1 MIELNN
7 RTIDDYGIVYAT
19 VEQLYDVLIQG
30 GDISGF
36 KAVQSDA
43 LDVYNASVKKTDEA
57 HKTLQPYTKPT
68 ISVTEYDKERQNIWN
83 IPEKYRNMD
92 IYSYIIT
99 RVNTDE
105 ERNRVDFEYAKYE
118 EYGLEMVLKALLFLT
133 DTFKE
138 HNVIK
143 GVGRGS
149 CVSSY
154 ILYIIGVH
162 KVNSITYDLDF
173 SEFLE

>member
-1 MIELNN
+1 MIELKN
-7 RTIDDYGIVYAT
+7 RTVDDYGIVYST

-30 GDISGF
+30 GDISDF
-36 KAVQSDA
+36 KVIQSDA
-43 LDVYNASVKKTDEA
+43 LDVYNTSVRTTDEA
-57 HKTLQPYTKPT
+57 HKVLHPYTKPS
-68 ISVTEYDKERQNIWN
+68 ISVEEYDKERQNIWN

-99 RVNTDE
+99 RVNTEE
-105 ERNRVDFEYAKYE
+105 ERSRVDFEYEKYK
-118 EYGLEMVLKALLFLT
+118 EYDLEMVLKALLFLT
-133 DTFKE
+133 DTFRE
-138 HNVIK
+138 HNVVK

-162 KVNSITYDLDF
+162 KVNSIKYDLDF